1 VTVQTTELD
10 SSVARLLILADQI
23 ERNELPPPP
32 VVTARPDSSPQPVVE
47 PDIAWAFTVAAE
59 NTVPAVGD
67 TVPAIDET
75 APAVEDT
82 TFDTTT
88 FDTSEAEPIEL
99 DVPVE
104 ATSPADEP
112 VAVERPA
119 VAATV
124 APIAFVRAE
133 PLAPMEPRP
142 LADVADYGRLEQ
154 VRVILSQLGSRH
166 LGPRGKR
173 RLEEARREERAI
185 LDRLGFD
192 SYLDLMLTNA
202 GTPQS
207 ASVPSRLENG
217 ERDGNGGAD
226 GGGASADIGAGG
238 ASPVPGPSDPW
249 SPPVETEDR
258 SVIEP
263 ELGVAWES
271 GAVHVDVDVAVE
283 GDDAPVAPAA
293 PAVPP
298 RPPTIADWL
307 ASATA
312 PPIAAATVVDVGA

>member
-32 VVTARPDSSPQPVVE
+32 VVMAAPETSPQPVVE
-47 PDIAWAFTVAAE
+47 PDVAWAFTVAAE
-59 NTVPAVGD
+59 NTP
-67 TVPAIDET
+67 IET
-75 APAVEDT
+75 A
-82 TFDTTT
+82 TFETAAFETTT
-88 FDTSEAEPIEL
+88 VETIEAEPIEL
-99 DVPVE
+99 EVPVE
-104 ATSPADEP
+104 AESPADEP
-112 VAVERPA
+112 VAVEPPA
-119 VAATV
+119 VAAPV
-124 APIAFVRAE
+124 APIAFVRPE

-202 GTPQS
+202 GTRQS

-238 ASPVPGPSDPW
+238 ASPVPGPSDTW
-249 SPPVETEDR
+249 SPPVEPEDR
-258 SVIEP
+258 SVPEP
-263 ELGVAWES
+263 ELGVASES
-271 GAVHVDVDVAVE
+271 ESVAVDVDVAVD
-283 GDDAPVAPAA
+283 GDDAPAA
-293 PAVPP
+293 PAGPP

-307 ASATA
+307 ASPTA